1 MEDPTK
7 GKSCS
12 VCFSDFKKFRRAI
25 ICPFCPDV
33 LTCRDCVKDYLLG
46 SDQDAHC
53 MSCKHQWNYAFMY
66 NSFPETFLT
75 KEYRK
80 SRQRLALEREK
91 ALLPDTLP
99 LVDEEKKKIEIRKEI
114 EVINVKKA
122 VYMERIRKLKIKT
135 GLLDFEIREHKNSIK
150 DVRNTIKRV
159 QYIGP
164 CPADK
169 CRGFIEPDT
178 HRCGLCEIYICRK
191 CHEILGMG
199 EENLKK
205 LKKRHT
211 CDENTVET
219 VKDIKKMTKP
229 CPKCQTAIFK
239 IEGCFAPKTPIL
251 LYSGEKIKASDV
263 KVGMKLMGD
272 DGTPRIVEELVSGE
286 DEMFLIK
293 QTKAES
299 YIVNSQHKLVLKY
312 SGGEI
317 IDIPVSEYLNLSAAK
332 RNKLT
337 GVNTKILSSN
347 ISVTGIGKGEY
358 YGWKVSGLNKRFV
371 LPDFTVVHNC
381 DQMFCTQCRTPFSW
395 NTGDII
401 TGVIHNPHYYEMMR
415 NMGTAVRNVGDV
427 PCGGLPMHHQ
437 FDQFLRVLGDMNYF
451 NNYETT
457 PDNVQIFMSLVHRRA
472 GEIDA
477 HITRRRGEI
486 LAANNKA
493 EQRRLDFLIG
503 KIKTEKEF
511 QAAIFRDERMRQ
523 KKEEESQILST
534 FLAGVI
540 ERMNDFIQTCTEETE
555 KRGAPPIKK
564 FVENKA
570 TAFMKDVKKMVRF
583 CNKAFQDNYTAMS
596 YKKFPQIVLIYI
608 YSTSKLFDKRII
620 VGKEPTDVK
629 TRRGRR

>member
-25 ICPFCPDV
+25 ICPFCDV

-46 SDQDAHC
+46 SPQDAHC
-53 MSCKHQWNYAFMY
+53 MACKHQWNYAFMY

-75 KEYRK
+75 GEYRK

-99 LVDEEKKKIEIRKEI
+99 LVDEEKKKIEIQKEVQ
-114 EVINVKKA
+114 VITKKKA
-122 VYMERIRKLKIKT
+122 VYMERIRKLKNKT
-135 GLLDFEIREHKNSIK
+135 ALLDFEIRERKNSIK

-169 CRGFIEPDT
+169 CRGFIEPGT

-205 LKKRHT
+205 LKKKHT
-211 CDENTVET
+211 CDKNTVAS

-229 CPKCQTAIFK
+229 CPKCQTPIFK
-239 IEGCFAPKTPIL
+239 I
-251 LYSGEKIKASDV
+251 
-263 KVGMKLMGD
+263 
-272 DGTPRIVEELVSGE
+272 
-286 DEMFLIK
+286 
-293 QTKAES
+293 
-299 YIVNSQHKLVLKY
+299 
-312 SGGEI
+312 
-317 IDIPVSEYLNLSAAK
+317 
-332 RNKLT
+332 
-337 GVNTKILSSN
+337 
-347 ISVTGIGKGEY
+347 IG
-358 YGWKVSGLNKRFV
+358 
-371 LPDFTVVHNC
+371 C

-437 FDQFLRVLGDMNYF
+437 LNQFLQVLGEMNYF
-451 NNYETT
+451 HNYEKT

-477 HITRRRGEI
+477 HITRRRREV
-486 LAANNKA
+486 ATANNKA
-493 EQRRLDFLIG
+493 EQRRLDFLVG

-540 ERMNDFIQTCTEETE
+540 ERMSDFIQTCAEETE
-555 KRGAPPIKK
+555 KKGVLPTKK
-564 FVENKA
+564 FVEDRA
-570 TAFMKDVKKMVRF
+570 IIFMKDVKKMIRF

-596 YKKFPQIVLIYI
+596 YKKFPQIVLTTEY
-608 YSTSKLFDKRII
+608 TTARLFDKRII
-620 VGKEPTDVK
+620 VGKEPGSIK
-629 TRRGRR
+629 KKGRR